1 MNTII
6 KELNHRIDQ
15 LLREKEQVIIAID
28 GSCTAGKTTL
38 AAALAAEYDCN
49 LFHMDDFF
57 LRPQQRTPERFAQPG
72 GNVDYERFREEVLEP
87 LKTGAE
93 FTYRPFD
100 CSVMEL
106 AESVEVQPKRLTIV
120 EGTYSQHP
128 HFEDPYDLKIFLEVS
143 EKIRTQRILERP
155 AFLHQRFFQQWIPME
170 QQYFAAFRVAEK
182 SDLVLELT
190 KE

>member
-57 LRPQQRTPERFAQPG
+57 LRPQQRTPERFAEAG

-93 FTYRPFD
+93 FTYRTFD

-106 AESVEVQPKRLTIV
+106 AEPVEVKPQKLNIV

-143 EKIRTQRILERP
+143 EKIRTRRILERP

>member
-57 LRPQQRTPERFAQPG
+57 LRPQQRTPERFAEAG

-93 FTYRPFD
+93 FTYRTFD

-106 AESVEVQPKRLTIV
+106 AEPVEVKPQKLNIV

-128 HFEDPYDLKIFLEVS
+128 HFEDPYDLKIFQEVS
-143 EKIRTQRILERP
+143 EKIRTRRILERP